1 MLLHALIPASRA
13 NGPGL
18 RAVVFFQGCSVGC
31 PKCWN
36 PSTHQFLG
44 TEVTV
49 DAAVQEV
56 LRAHQEHTL

>member
-1 MLLHALIPASRA
+1 MLLHVLIPASRA
-13 NGPGL
+13 NGPGS
-18 RAVVFFQGCSVGC
+18 RAVLFFQGCSIGC

-49 DAAVQEV
+49 VI
-56 LRAHQEHTL
+56 